1 MKLITVVTPCYNEE
15 ENVRELYQ
23 QVQAVFAT
31 LPQYRYE
38 HLFIDN
44 ASTDRTVPILKEIA
58 GQDKSVKLIVNR
70 RNFGQIRSPYYA
82 FLQARG
88 DAVVSIAADF
98 QDPPALI
105 PVFLG
110 KWEEG
115 YMVALGVKASSQ
127 ESRVMFAIR
136 QLYYALIN
144 RLSDVEL
151 IKDATG
157 FGLYDRGFLEL
168 LRSLD
173 EPYPYGRGLIA
184 ELGFEAAT
192 IPYEQPKR
200 KRGLSK
206 NNFYSL
212 YDVAMVG
219 ITSHSK
225 VPLRVATIV
234 GFASSAL
241 SFLVALIYL
250 LYKLIYWERFTAGVA
265 PLVIG
270 AFTAFSVQLFFLGL
284 LGEYIAVIHTRV
296 MRRPLVVEKERVNFD

>member
-1 MKLITVVTPCYNEE
+1 MKLLTVVTPCYNEE
-15 ENVRELYQ
+15 ENVRELYR

-44 ASTDRTVPILKEIA
+44 ASTDRTVAILKEIA
-58 GQDKSVKLIVNR
+58 AHDKSLKLIVNR

-88 DAVVSIAADF
+88 DAVISIAADF

-105 PVFLG
+105 PAFIG

-115 YMVALGVKASSQ
+115 FSVVLGVKASSQ
-127 ESRVMFAIR
+127 ESRAMFAVR

-144 RLSDVEL
+144 RLSEVEL

-157 FGLYDRGFLEL
+157 FGLYDRSFLDV
-168 LRSLD
+168 LRTLD

-225 VPLRVATIV
+225 VPLRVATIL
-234 GFASSAL
+234 GFVSSAL
-241 SFLVALIYL
+241 SFAVALIYL

>member
-1 MKLITVVTPCYNEE
+1 MKVITILTPCYNEE
-15 ENVRELYQ
+15 ENVRELYE
-23 QVQAVFAT
+23 QVKAVFAG

-44 ASTDRTVPILKEIA
+44 ASTDRTVAILKEIA
-58 GQDKSVKLIVNR
+58 GRDKSVKLIVNR

-82 FLQARG
+82 LLQARG

-98 QDPPALI
+98 QDPPTLI
-105 PVFLG
+105 PAFLS

-115 YMVALGVKASSQ
+115 YLVALGVKASSQ
-127 ESRVMFAIR
+127 ESRAMFAVR

-157 FGLYDRGFLEL
+157 FGLYDRSFLDV
-168 LRSLD
+168 LRTLD

-200 KRGLSK
+200 VRGLSK

-225 VPLRVATIV
+225 VPLRVATIL
-234 GFASSAL
+234 GFMSSAL

>member
-15 ENVRELYQ
+15 ENVGELYR
-23 QVQAVFAT
+23 QVKAVFAE

-44 ASTDRTVPILKEIA
+44 ASTDRTVAILKEIA
-58 GQDKSVKLIVNR
+58 EHEKSLKLIVNR

-88 DAVVSIAADF
+88 DAVISIAADF

-105 PVFLG
+105 PAFIE

-115 YMVALGVKASSQ
+115 FSVVLGVKASSE
-127 ESRVMFAIR
+127 ESRAMFAVR

-144 RLSDVEL
+144 RLSEVEL

-157 FGLYDRGFLEL
+157 FGLYDRSFLDV
-168 LRSLD
+168 LRTLD

-225 VPLRVATIV
+225 VPLRVATIL
-234 GFASSAL
+234 GFVSSML
-241 SFLVALIYL
+241 SFAVALIYL

-270 AFTAFSVQLFFLGL
+270 AFTAFSVQLLFLGL

>member
-15 ENVRELYQ
+15 ENVRELYR
-23 QVQAVFAT
+23 QVQAVFAA

-44 ASTDRTVPILKEIA
+44 ASTDRTVAVLKEIA
-58 GQDKSVKLIVNR
+58 THDKGVKLIVNR

-88 DAVVSIAADF
+88 DAVMSIAADF

-105 PVFLG
+105 PAFLG

-115 YMVALGVKASSQ
+115 YKVVLGVKASSQ
-127 ESRVMFAIR
+127 ESASMFAVR
-136 QLYYALIN
+136 RLYYAIIN
-144 RLSDVEL
+144 WLSDVEL

-157 FGLYDRGFLEL
+157 FGLYDRSFLDI
-168 LRSLD
+168 LRTLD

-184 ELGFEAAT
+184 ELGFDAAT
-192 IPYEQPKR
+192 IPYEQPVR
-200 KRGLSK
+200 RRGLSK
-206 NNFYSL
+206 NNFYTL
-212 YDVAMVG
+212 YEVAMVG

-225 VPLRVATIV
+225 VPLRLATML
-234 GFASSAL
+234 GFASSVL
-241 SFLVALIYL
+241 SFGVALVYL
-250 LYKLIYWERFTAGVA
+250 LYKLIYWQRFTAGVA

-296 MRRPLVVEKERVNFD
+296 MHRPLVVEKERVNFD

>member
-15 ENVRELYQ
+15 QNVRELYR
-23 QVQAVFAT
+23 QVKAVFAG

-44 ASTDRTVPILKEIA
+44 ASPDRTVAILKEIA
-58 GQDKSVKLIVNR
+58 AEDKGVKIIVNR

-82 FLQARG
+82 FLQAGG
-88 DAVVSIAADF
+88 DAVVSIVADL
-98 QDPPALI
+98 QDPPTMI
-105 PVFLG
+105 PQLLA

-115 YMVALGVKASSQ
+115 FPIVLGVKAGSE
-127 ESRVMFAIR
+127 ESAAMFAIR
-136 QLYYALIN
+136 KLYYAVINGLSEVALIQN
-144 RLSDVEL
+144 
-151 IKDATG
+151 ATG
-157 FGLYDRGFLEL
+157 FGLYDRSFLDV
-168 LRSLD
+168 LRTLD

-192 IPYEQPKR
+192 IPYEQPMR
-200 KRGLSK
+200 KRGISK

-225 VPLRVATIV
+225 IPLRLATMI
-234 GFASSAL
+234 GFVSSAL
-241 SFLVALIYL
+241 SALVALVYL

-270 AFTAFSVQLFFLGL
+270 VFGAFSVQLLFLGL
-284 LGEYIAVIHTRV
+284 LGEYVAIIHTRV
-296 MRRPLVVEKERVNFD
+296 MRRPLVIEKERVNFD